1 VNRDTITDMYE
12 RLHDARFVQ
21 KSAYPRNILV
31 QPGPLTHPRAERSLE
46 NPSFRLID
54 FGRGKCLK
62 NGESESAKE
71 SLKNE
76 RERVRRL
83 KYHQ

>member
-1 VNRDTITDMYE
+1 MYK

-21 KSAYPRNILV
+21 NSVYPRNILV

-54 FGRGKCLK
+54 FGRGEFFK
-62 NGESESAKE
+62 NGESKSAKE
-71 SLKNE
+71 ALKDE
-76 RERVRRL
+76 RKRVRRL
-83 KYHQ
+83 KDCQ